1 MVDRA
6 EYSVLVGDV
15 IDLLGLDE
23 FLLAHDLH
31 AAELAGGFAL
41 DQSHPSEGA

>member
-1 MVDRA
+1 MVDGA
-6 EYSVLVGDV
+6 EYPVLVGDV

-31 AAELAGGFAL
+31 AAELAGGPAL
-41 DQSHPSEGA
+41 DQPHPSEGA